1 MDTYATYRDLQRHET
16 RGTDYDLVLRE
27 GTSGIAIM
35 APHGGG
41 IEPGTL
47 DIADALAGGEHTFY
61 AFKGIKPAGNPVL
74 HLTCTRF
81 DEPLGVAVAH
91 GAEVVLTV
99 HGCSELSETVFVGG
113 RHEEL
118 KAAICTALTAAG
130 FRAVVGARPG
140 LQAVKRENLC
150 NRGQS
155 GRGVQL
161 EISVGLRRKLL
172 IGLNTHQE
180 GYPTPLFA
188 LFVMAIR
195 QVLALGQWCR
205 PHAPQVS
212 EPLTSGGKS
221 D

>member
-1 MDTYATYRDLQRHET
+1 MDTYSTYRDLQCHET
-16 RGTDYDLVLRE
+16 QGIDYELILRE
-27 GTSGIAIM
+27 GASGIAIM

-47 DIADALAGGEHTFY
+47 DIADALAGHEHTYY

-81 DEPLGVAVAH
+81 DEPLGVVVARR
-91 GAEVVLTV
+91 AEVVVTI
-99 HGCSELSETVFVGG
+99 HGCSESSETVFVGG
-113 RHEEL
+113 RHREL
-118 KAAICTALTAAG
+118 KAAICTALRAAG
-130 FRAVVGARPG
+130 FRALVAARPG
-140 LQAVKRENLC
+140 LQAVKRANLC
-150 NRGQS
+150 NRGRS

-161 EISVGLRRKLL
+161 EISAGLRSKLL

-180 GYPTPLFA
+180 GRPTPLFA
-188 LFVMAIR
+188 LFVAAIR
-195 QVLALGQWCR
+195 QVLALGEWCR
-205 PHAPQVS
+205 PHAPQAS

>member
-1 MDTYATYRDLQRHET
+1 MDTYSTYRELRRHET
-16 RGTDYDLVLRE
+16 QGIDYELILRK
-27 GTSGIAIM
+27 GASGIAIM

-81 DEPLGVAVAH
+81 DEPLGEAAARE
-91 GAEVVLTV
+91 AEVVVTV
-99 HGCSELSETVFVGG
+99 HGCSDPFEAVFLGG
-113 RHEEL
+113 RHQEL

-130 FRAVVGARPG
+130 FRALVAARPG
-140 LQAVKRENLC
+140 LQAVKHENLC

-161 EISVGLRRKLL
+161 EISAGLRRKLL
-172 IGLNTHQE
+172 TGLNAHQE
-180 GYPTPLFA
+180 GRPTPLFA
-188 LFVMAIR
+188 LFVAAIR
-195 QVLALGQWCR
+195 QVLALGAWRR

-212 EPLTSGGKS
+212 EPLTAGGKS
-221 D
+221 E

>member
-47 DIADALAGGEHTFY
+47 DIADALAGGEHTLY

-81 DEPLGVAVAH
+81 DEPLGVLVARR
-91 GAEVVLTV
+91 AEIVMTI
-99 HGCSELSETVFVGG
+99 HGCSETSETVFVGG
-113 RHEEL
+113 RHGEL

-130 FRAVVGARPG
+130 FRAVAGARPG
-140 LQAVKRENLC
+140 LQAVKRANLC
-150 NRGQS
+150 NRGRT

-161 EISVGLRRKLL
+161 EISAGLRRKLL
-172 IGLNTHQE
+172 AGMNGHQQ
-180 GYPTPLFA
+180 GRPTPLFA
-188 LFVMAIR
+188 PFVAAIR
-195 QVLALGQWCR
+195 RVLALADRRTLQST
-205 PHAPQVS
+205 PTP
-212 EPLTSGGKS
+212 
-221 D
+221 

>member
-1 MDTYATYRDLQRHET
+1 
-16 RGTDYDLVLRE
+16 
-27 GTSGIAIM
+27 M

-81 DEPLGVAVAH
+81 DEPLGVAAAR
-91 GAEVVLTV
+91 GAEVVVTV
-99 HGCSELSETVFVGG
+99 HGCSESSETVFVGG
-113 RHEEL
+113 RHQEL

-140 LQAVKRENLC
+140 LQAVKHENLC
-150 NRGQS
+150 NRGRN

-161 EISVGLRRKLL
+161 EISAGLRRKLFS
-172 IGLNTHQE
+172 GLNAHQE
-180 GYPTPLFA
+180 GRPTPLFA
-188 LFVMAIR
+188 LFVAAIR
-195 QVLALGQWCR
+195 QVLTLEEWRGPQDS
-205 PHAPQVS
+205 QVS
-212 EPLTSGGKS
+212 EPLASGGKS